1 MLIDPS
7 YIREEDSKIHKTLY
21 FLIRHK
27 LHLFFVL
34 CGFLITATACD
45 VIGQSK
51 TLNYK
56 IVQNNKVIGWMKLEK
71 NDSLN
76 TSLITLNSTATK
88 RFVFLFTLVESQQT
102 FFTNGIVT
110 RSYIYRRINDDVK
123 VNRSTIY
130 ADNYYKIS
138 NGSAF
143 KQSKPANITYN
154 QLSLYFFE
162 PLNIREVYSDNYEQY
177 LKIER
182 NGDQNYLVKF
192 PDGNRNSYYYTH
204 GICSKVRVEQK
215 FFTAEFILSN

>member
-1 MLIDPS
+1 MLIDAS
-7 YIREEDSKIHKTLY
+7 YIRKEDSKIHKTLY
-21 FLIRHK
+21 FLIRHRP
-27 LHLFFVL
+27 HPFFVL
-34 CGFLITATACD
+34 CGFLITAPACD

-56 IVQNNKVIGWMKLEK
+56 IVQSNKVIGWMKLEK

-88 RFVFLFTLVESQQT
+88 RFVFLFTVVESQQT
-102 FFTNGIVT
+102 FFTDGIVT
-110 RSYIYRRINDDVK
+110 KSYIYRRINNDVK
-123 VNRSTIY
+123 VNRNTIY

-138 NGSAF
+138 NGRAF
-143 KQSKPANITYN
+143 KQGKPAITYN

-162 PLNIREVYSDNYEQY
+162 PLNISEVYSDNYEQY
-177 LKIER
+177 LKIEK
-182 NGDQNYLVKF
+182 NGDQNYLIKF